1 MVKKFMAEIIVMSLI
16 CSNFAA
22 EIVHKLIK
30 AVRFKI
36 MAIPIRIIP
45 TLHGKEAEAFEK
57 AAREAEAHPGKY
69 DLTEAAKA
77 IKKYLVTVNF

>member
-1 MVKKFMAEIIVMSLI
+1 
-16 CSNFAA
+16 
-22 EIVHKLIK
+22 
-30 AVRFKI
+30 

-69 DLTEAAKA
+69 DLTEAAKN

>member
-1 MVKKFMAEIIVMSLI
+1 
-16 CSNFAA
+16 
-22 EIVHKLIK
+22 
-30 AVRFKI
+30 

-45 TLHGKEAEAFEK
+45 TLHGK
-57 AAREAEAHPGKY
+57 EAEAHPGKY